1 MTVIVTAG
9 MIGVGKSTLTTMLA
23 KELHTEPFYES
34 VGDNP
39 VLDLFYKD
47 PKKYAFLLQIYFLN
61 TRFDSIKKALSNKN
75 NVLDRSIYEDSLFFH
90 VNASLGRV
98 TKTEVKVYDDLLN
111 NMLEEL
117 QGLPKKAPDLLI
129 YIHTDYDTTVKHI
142 KKRGRPFEQIENDS
156 SLETYYKTLLDN
168 YDKWYDNYNE
178 SPKMMIDGT
187 KVDFVSNTL
196 DRKLVIDSIKDFMK
210 KEGLLNG

>member
-98 TKTEVKVYDDLLN
+98 TDTEVKVYDDLLN

-117 QGLPKKAPDLLI
+117 QGLPKKAPDLLV
-129 YIHTDYDTTVKHI
+129 YIHTDYDTTIKHI
-142 KKRGRPFEQIENDS
+142 KKRGRPFEQIENDN
-156 SLETYYKTLLDN
+156 SLEAYYKALLDN
-168 YDKWYDNYNE
+168 YDEWYNNYDA
-178 SPKMMIDGT
+178 SPKMLIDGT
-187 KVDFVSNTL
+187 KVDFVSDIL
-196 DRKLVIDSIKDFMK
+196 DRKIVIDSIKDFMK
-210 KEGLLNG
+210 EEGLLNE

>member
-9 MIGVGKSTLTTMLA
+9 MIGVGKSTLTTILA

-61 TRFDSIKKALSNKN
+61 TRFDSIKKALFNKN

-111 NMLEEL
+111 NMLEEM
-117 QGLPKKAPDLLI
+117 QGLPKKAPDLLV
-129 YIHTDYDTTVKHI
+129 YIHTDYDTTIKHI

-156 SLETYYKTLLDN
+156 SLETYYKALLDN
-168 YDKWYDNYNE
+168 YDKWYDDYNE

>member
-117 QGLPKKAPDLLI
+117 QGSPKKAPDLLV
-129 YIHTDYDTTVKHI
+129 YIHTDYDTTIKHI
-142 KKRGRPFEQIENDS
+142 KKRGRSFEQIENDN
-156 SLETYYKTLLDN
+156 SLEAYYKALLDN
-168 YDKWYDNYNE
+168 YDEWYNNYDA
-178 SPKMMIDGT
+178 SPKMLIDGT
-187 KVDFVSNTL
+187 KIDFVSDML
-196 DRKLVIDSIKDFMK
+196 DRKIVIDSIKDFMK
-210 KEGLLNG
+210 EEGLLNE

>member
-1 MTVIVTAG
+1 MSVIVTAG

-23 KELHTEPFYES
+23 KELHTKPFYES

-61 TRFDSIKKALSNKN
+61 TRFDNIKKALSNKN

-98 TKTEVKVYDDLLN
+98 TDTEVKVYDDLLN

-117 QGLPKKAPDLLI
+117 QGLPKKAPDLLV
-129 YIHTDYDTTVKHI
+129 YIHTDYDTTIKHI
-142 KKRGRPFEQIENDS
+142 KKRGRPFEQIENDN
-156 SLETYYKTLLDN
+156 SLEVYYKTLLDN
-168 YDKWYDNYNE
+168 YDKWYNDYDA

-187 KVDFVSNTL
+187 TVDFVNNEFERTL
-196 DRKLVIDSIKDFMK
+196 VLDYIKETMV
-210 KEGLLNG
+210 KEGLLNE